1 VYSHILI
8 CTDGSDLAAHGVDHG
23 LLLARTLGSR
33 VTIIMATDPYPLA
46 AASSTGWVAAPAD
59 FESYDARQ
67 EEYATAVLTA
77 AKAAAD
83 KADVTAETIHIPR
96 VSPATAIV
104 ETAQKRDCNLI
115 VMASHGRRGIRR
127 VLLGSQTAEVLATT
141 TIPVLVVR

>member
-1 VYSHILI
+1 MYSHILI
-8 CTDGSDLAAHGVDHG
+8 CTDGSDLATHGVDHG
-23 LLLARTLGSR
+23 LSLARTLGSR
-33 VTIIMATDPYPLA
+33 VTIVMATDPYPLA

-67 EEYATAVLTA
+67 KEYATAVLTA

-83 KADVTAETIHIPR
+83 KAGVTAETIHIPR
-96 VSPATAIV
+96 VAPAAAIV

-127 VLLGSQTAEVLATT
+127 VLLGSQTSEVLATT